1 MIVRKTFLTFLFLG
15 ALVLGSFAQVAPLGK
30 DVIKDFSVKLQAYKT
45 IKATFTFTLEN
56 LQEGLTDTHEG
67 SIALKGKNYLLDLM
81 GMQVYF
87 NGETKWQFIPEAN
100 EVTIS
105 QPTSVDGGFFDDPT
119 QIFQDY
125 EKDFKSKFVGEKVE
139 GNRSIYE
146 VDLYPVDLSVPYSI
160 IKLHFDKRSLD
171 PISIKYQGKDGNNY
185 IIDIKNFEPD
195 VAIEATE
202 FVFDTSKYSGI
213 EVVDLR

>member
-1 MIVRKTFLTFLFLG
+1 MVRKTGLTLLLLCVVGF
-15 ALVLGSFAQVAPLGK
+15 VSIAQVAPLGK
-30 DVIKDFSVKLQAYKT
+30 DIIKDFSVKLQSYSS

-56 LQEGLTDTHEG
+56 LQEGLTDTHDG

-105 QPTSVDGGFFDDPT
+105 KPTSVDGGFFDDPT

-125 EKDFKSKFVGEKVE
+125 EKDFKSKFIGEKVE
-139 GNRSIYE
+139 ADQSIYE
-146 VDLYPVDLSVPYSI
+146 VDLYPVDLSVSYSI
-160 IKLHFDKRSLD
+160 IKLQFNKRTLV

-185 IIDIKNFEPD
+185 IIDIKKFEPD

-202 FVFDTSKYSGI
+202 FVFDTTKHTGI
-213 EVVDLR
+213 EIVDMR